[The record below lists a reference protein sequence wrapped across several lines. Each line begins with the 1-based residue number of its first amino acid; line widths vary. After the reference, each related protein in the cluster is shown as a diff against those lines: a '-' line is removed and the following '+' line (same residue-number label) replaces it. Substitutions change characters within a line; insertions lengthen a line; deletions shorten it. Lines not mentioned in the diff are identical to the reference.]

1 MKSQLV
7 GKIPDAGKDLRQKK
21 KGAAEGE
28 MLDSITDSLD
38 MNLSKLGDSGG
49 QRSLACCNPWGH
61 KELDTTQQLNNK
73 EDKLFKMHIP

>member
-28 MLDSITDSLD
+28 MLDSITDLLD
-38 MNLSKLGDSGG
+38 MNLSKLWEIVEDRGAWPAAIHGVTKS
-49 QRSLACCNPWGH
+49 W
-61 KELDTTQQLNNK
+61 TQLNN
-73 EDKLFKMHIP
+73 